1 MAESGNAT
9 EVSAGVQ
16 ALIDRLKQQGIEA
29 GKSEGS
35 QVVDAAQAK
44 AKAILE
50 QARKQADEMVAKART
65 EVETLEKSGQEALT
79 IAARDTILGLKSK
92 LTQQFTGEV
101 KRIVGE
107 ETQKEELLQRMILEV
122 AGRVREQ
129 ASDAEPAEILLP
141 QRVMGL
147 EELSRNPQ
155 ELEQGTLT
163 EFVRLIGRDMLR
175 EGIDFR
181 VTKDNESG
189 FKLHLVES
197 EVVLDLSDKAISETL
212 LEHLQPRFRALLEG
226 MVR

>member
-29 GKSEGS
+29 GKSEAE
-35 QVVDAAQAK
+35 QVVSDAQAR
-44 AKAILE
+44 AKRILE
-50 QARKQADEMVAKART
+50 QASQQADEMIAKAKS
-65 EVETLEKSGQEALT
+65 EVDTLKKSGQEALT

-107 ETQKEELLQRMILEV
+107 ETQKEELLHRMILEV
-122 AGRVREQ
+122 AGRVREEV
-129 ASDAEPAEILLP
+129 SETEPAEVLLP

-147 EELSRNPQ
+147 EELSRNPE
-155 ELEQGTLT
+155 ELEQGILT
-163 EFVRLIGRDMLR
+163 HFVRLIGRDMVR
-175 EGIDFR
+175 EGVEFR
-181 VTKDNESG
+181 VADDSDSG
-189 FKLHLVES
+189 FKLHLVDS
-197 EVVLDLSDKAISETL
+197 EVVVDLSDSAIAEAL
-212 LEHLQPRFRALLEG
+212 LAHLQPRFRALLEG

>member
-29 GKSEGS
+29 GKTEANL
-35 QVVDAAQAK
+35 VLDDAQAK

-50 QARKQADEMVAKART
+50 RAREQADEMVAKARS

-101 KRIVGE
+101 RRIVGA
-107 ETQKEELLQRMILEV
+107 ETQKEELLHRMILEV
-122 AGRVREQ
+122 AGRARTEVSET
-129 ASDAEPAEILLP
+129 EPAEVLLP

-147 EELSRNPQ
+147 EELSRNPE

-163 EFVRLIGRDMLR
+163 RFVRLIGRDMVR
-175 EGIDFR
+175 EGIEFR
-181 VTKDNESG
+181 VADDNDSG
-189 FKLHLVES
+189 FKLHLVDS
-197 EVVLDLSDKAISETL
+197 EVVVDLSDRAISEAL
-212 LEHLQPRFRALLEG
+212 LAHLQPRFRALLEG